1 MSAIT
6 MQEVQI
12 KENKFLSFRERLDE
26 KLKDPETRERFT
38 VERHK
43 LRLEAMV
50 NDLLRETGNEKYCV
64 EIMDIDEL

>member
-1 MSAIT
+1 